1 VARGGTA
8 LLVVDLQEGVLRG
21 CADAAGT
28 LARTVDL
35 VERARGAGV
44 PVVWVLDDQD
54 FPRDSDDFALA
65 APLEPL
71 ASETRLVKSYR
82 DAFAGTGLREL
93 LAEQGTSHLL
103 VAGAQ
108 SDFCVRTA
116 AQRAAAEGF
125 DVTLV
130 ADCHTTR
137 PAETAAGTL
146 SGEQVVAHVNAYFRG
161 LRYPGQ
167 RYAATPLAGLDL

>member
-1 VARGGTA
+1 VARAGTA
-8 LLVVDLQEGVLRG
+8 LLVVDLQEGVVRG

-28 LARTVDL
+28 LARTASL
-35 VERARGAGV
+35 VERARRAGV

-54 FPRDSDDFALA
+54 AARGSDDFALA
-65 APLEPL
+65 APLVPRPQE
-71 ASETRLVKSYR
+71 AQLVKSYR

-116 AQRAAAEGF
+116 AQRAAAEGL

-137 PAETAAGTL
+137 PAETPAGTL
-146 SGEQVVAHVNAYFRG
+146 SGEQVVAHVNAYFTG

-167 RYAATPLAGLDL
+167 VFAATPLADLDL